1 MARRAAARAAA
12 ADAAAARAAAAEA
25 APPPRSEGSAPGSS
39 AQQPAP
45 QRAARGGKP
54 ALSKLVEYPGDVA
67 EVRRLLEAGEVCAHG
82 TDLFGLTALHKFC
95 SWDKVDLIE
104 LLLPYLDAE
113 MCNVRAGQD
122 KLTPLHACV
131 DMGALRATRR
141 LLQVTSTHYVATYY
155 VAAPAATA
163 LPHRG
168 YWA

>member
-1 MARRAAARAAA
+1 MPTESSRRSGRRAGV
-12 ADAAAARAAAAEA
+12 
-25 APPPRSEGSAPGSS
+25 APPHRSWTAFLALLLVSLVVLTDVLLVSDVLDSLVAVKDRAGRSE
-39 AQQPAP
+39 
-45 QRAARGGKP
+45 
-54 ALSKLVEYPGDVA
+54 
-67 EVRRLLEAGEVCAHG
+67 
-82 TDLFGLTALHKFC
+82 TA
-95 SWDKVDLIE
+95 E